1 MKEIQSIH
9 ILSCQY
15 YYQLALYI
23 RQAVMIMRGRVWFIH
38 HDLSTNQNES
48 DIRYRI
54 MRIIRI
60 WVDIL
65 MFYEGSCL
73 NDAFLIYHILFL
85 CQSSI
90 YFCSLWSI
98 NADILCSFAFGE
110 VRKWTASFSDS
121 VIIGRFAFLIKP
133 YNHRY
138 YKVDWWHGNNITQ
151 HQKQQRLILYWI
163 DKLTELQKL
172 RINNKYYRDK
182 SGTLLRNTHPPWDST
197 THLHKLTALCVLI
210 SITL

>member
-1 MKEIQSIH
+1 MTEDFVQLLNYFGKLYVTVRVGSSIKEIQSIH

-15 YYQLALYI
+15 YYQLAFYI

-73 NDAFLIYHILFL
+73 NDAFLIYHISFL

-110 VRKWTASFSDS
+110 VRQLNSQLFWLCDYRKVCLSDKT
-121 VIIGRFAFLIKP
+121 I
-133 YNHRY
+133 
-138 YKVDWWHGNNITQ
+138 
-151 HQKQQRLILYWI
+151 
-163 DKLTELQKL
+163 
-172 RINNKYYRDK
+172 
-182 SGTLLRNTHPPWDST
+182 
-197 THLHKLTALCVLI
+197 
-210 SITL
+210 